1 MIGSTLGLLD
11 ILAVVAVGGGVVL
24 TGIGIR
30 RYRRLRAISRRAV
43 ETTGTVQQ
51 VDIQMVK
58 EAAGTQEYLPVV
70 DYEYRTPTER
80 RDGNTV
86 YPGEHRFA
94 KLFGTE
100 AAAETAINDYEPGTQ
115 TTVYYDPDDPAHSF
129 LIADPQTA
137 TAITKVVL
145 GIAILLGGVLLTTL

>member
-1 MIGSTLGLLD
+1 MISLGLGLLD
-11 ILAVVAVGGGVVL
+11 ILSVVAVGGGVVL
-24 TGIGIR
+24 IGIGLR
-30 RYRRLRAISRRAV
+30 RYRQLRAIDRRAV
-43 ETTGTVQQ
+43 ETTGTIQCAETQ
-51 VDIQMVK
+51 VVRG
-58 EAAGTQEYLPVV
+58 AAGTHEYMPVV

-86 YPGEHRFA
+86 YPGKSRFA

-100 AAAETAINDYEPGTQ
+100 AAAETAIADYEPGTQ
-115 TTVYYDPDDPAHSF
+115 TTVYYDPDDPTHSF

>member
-1 MIGSTLGLLD
+1 MSSAILGLVG
-11 ILAVVAVGGGVVL
+11 ILAIIAVGGGVVL
-24 TGIGIR
+24 TGIGLR
-30 RYRRLRAISRRAV
+30 RYRQLRAINRRAV
-43 ETTGTVQQ
+43 ETTGTIHQSEIQ
-51 VDIQMVK
+51 VVRGS
-58 EAAGTQEYLPVV
+58 AGSHDYVPVV

-80 RDGNTV
+80 RDGSTV
-86 YPGEHRFA
+86 YPGKSRFA

-100 AAAETAINDYEPGTQ
+100 AAAETAIADYEPGTQ
-115 TTVYYDPDDPAHSF
+115 TTVYYDPDDPTHSF